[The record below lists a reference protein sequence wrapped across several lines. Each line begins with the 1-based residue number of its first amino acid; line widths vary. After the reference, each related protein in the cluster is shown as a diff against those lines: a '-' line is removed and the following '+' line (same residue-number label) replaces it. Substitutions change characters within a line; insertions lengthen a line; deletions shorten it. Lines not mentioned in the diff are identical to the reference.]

1 MNDKICNFTEQ
12 IINLKKSASSYLY
25 IMESH
30 FELNEVTKK
39 LPKHLHKFIVKQP
52 YNEYT
57 AQNQA
62 VWRYV
67 MRMNIDFLG
76 KVAHKSYLKGLEK
89 TGISLETIPYMEGMN
104 RILKEIGWAAVSVD
118 GFIPP
123 NAFMEFQ
130 AYNVLVIAS
139 DMRTINHI
147 QHTPAPDIIH
157 EAAGHAPIIA
167 NPEYAEYLRRFGEI
181 GSKAIS
187 SSKDYEMYE
196 AIRLL
201 SILKE
206 DPSSSEKEI
215 IDAQNAVE
223 ALQDNMGEM
232 SEMAQIRNL
241 HWWTVE
247 YGLIGA
253 LAAPKIYGAGL
264 LSSIGES
271 AWCLTNEVE
280 KIPYSLEA
288 ANKSFDI
295 TKPQPQLFVTPDFA
309 KLSLVLEQF
318 ANTMSLR
325 KGGLKG
331 VQKLINSKNLG
342 TIELST
348 GIQISGHFSNVIEF
362 EGKSIYI
369 QTTGPTALANRDK
382 ELIGHG
388 VEYHA
393 EGFGSPIGKLKGINI
408 PIENMSPR
416 DLEAYGIYEGK
427 ETTLEFVGGVKVVGE
442 VITGTRGLQGR
453 IQLISFKNC
462 TVTLGDAILFD
473 PSWGIYDMA
482 VGVEV
487 VSAYSGPASV
497 NSFEDVNKVS
507 ETKTHKIEYSESDLA
522 LYALYQQVRDMR
534 EKDNAKEEEIVK
546 IFNQLKE
553 NFPNDWL
560 LMLELY
566 EISVQKGYSIKDGLK
581 ATLLKLKCN
590 KSYTTLIENG
600 LVLCE
605 QKM

>member
-1 MNDKICNFTEQ
+1 
-12 IINLKKSASSYLY
+12 
-25 IMESH
+25 MENH
-30 FELNEVTKK
+30 FELNEVTRK

-52 YNEYT
+52 YEEYT

-67 MRMNIDFLG
+67 MRMNVDYLG
-76 KVAHKSYLKGLEK
+76 RVAHDSYLKGLEK
-89 TGISLETIPYMEGMN
+89 TGISLDTIPHMEGMN

-147 QHTPAPDIIH
+147 QYTPAPDIIH

-201 SILKE
+201 SIVKE
-206 DPSSSEKEI
+206 NPSSTEEEVTE
-215 IDAQNAVE
+215 AQKAVE
-223 ALQDNMGEM
+223 ELQNDMGEM

-247 YGLIGA
+247 YGLIGE
-253 LAAPKIYGAGL
+253 LNQPKIYGAGL

-271 AWCLTNEVE
+271 DWCLTDEVE
-280 KIPYSLEA
+280 KLPYSLEA

-325 KGGLKG
+325 KGGMKG
-331 VQKLINSKNLG
+331 VKKLIDSKNLG

-362 EGKSIYI
+362 DGKSIYI

-442 VITGTRGLQGR
+442 VITGTRDLQGK

-462 TVTLGDAILFD
+462 TVTFEDKVLFD

-497 NSFEDVNKVS
+497 KSFEGVNKVS
-507 ETKTHKIEYSESDLA
+507 EIKTHKIQYTENQKS
-522 LYALYQQVRDMR
+522 LYGLYTQVREFR
-534 EKDNAKEEEIVK
+534 ENNSVTERGVDEVFNALVASY
-546 IFNQLKE
+546 
-553 NFPNDWL
+553 PNDWL
-560 LMLELY
+560 LLLELY
-566 EISVQKGYSIKDGLK
+566 ELAVKNNFSNKDILLK
-581 ATLLKLKCN
+581 ELEKLKCN
-590 KSYTTLIENG
+590 KSYTTLIEKG
-600 LVLCE
+600 IALCSN
-605 QKM
+605 

>member
-1 MNDKICNFTEQ
+1 
-12 IINLKKSASSYLY
+12 
-25 IMESH
+25 MESH
-30 FELNEVTKK
+30 FELNEVTRK

-52 YNEYT
+52 YHEYT

-67 MRMNIDFLG
+67 MRMNIDYLG

-89 TGISLETIPYMEGMN
+89 TGISLDTIPEMEGMN

-139 DMRTINHI
+139 DMRTIDHI
-147 QHTPAPDIIH
+147 KYTPAPDIIH

-206 DPSSSEKEI
+206 DPSSTQKEVLE
-215 IDAQNAVE
+215 AQKSVE
-223 ALQDNMGEM
+223 ALQNNMGEM

-241 HWWTVE
+241 HWWSVE
-247 YGLIGA
+247 YGLIGS
-253 LAAPKIYGAGL
+253 LNEPKIYGAGL

-271 AWCLTNEVE
+271 AWCLTDEVE
-280 KIPYSLEA
+280 KLPYSLEA
-288 ANKSFDI
+288 AHRSFDI

-325 KGGLKG
+325 KGGMKG
-331 VQKLINSKNLG
+331 VKKLIDSKNLG

-348 GIQISGHFSNVIEF
+348 GIQISGHFSRVIEF
-362 EGKSIYI
+362 EGKSIYV

-408 PIENMSPR
+408 SIEDMSPR

-427 ETTLEFVGGVKVVGE
+427 ETTLVFVGGVKVVGE
-442 VITGTRGLQGR
+442 VITGTRDLQGK

-462 TVTLGDAILFD
+462 TVTFEDEILFD
-473 PSWGIYDMA
+473 PSWGVYDMA

-497 NSFEDVNKVS
+497 NSFEEVNKVS
-507 ETKTHKIEYSESDLA
+507 ETKTHKIKYTEKQISLYHLYSQLRTLREGAKLTEKVVEM
-522 LYALYQQVRDMR
+522 LYAKLIANY
-534 EKDNAKEEEIVK
+534 
-546 IFNQLKE
+546 
-553 NFPNDWL
+553 PTDWL

-566 EISVQKGYSIKDGLK
+566 EVSVKNNFSTQKRLLK
-581 ATLLKLKCN
+581 ELEKLKCN
-590 KSYTTLIENG
+590 KSYTTLIEKG
-600 LVLCE
+600 IALCSN
-605 QKM
+605 